1 MMAQWLDLV
10 ARYVARVALAAII
23 VVILAPVGVTILISF
38 SSQIRFAFPP
48 EGFGWRQY
56 RELFSDPV
64 WMDSIRLSLSLALP
78 ATLLAVVVALPVSL
92 IAQRSRLP
100 GRNLLQGAA
109 VASIVIPTTA
119 LAVGLFTLYSQ
130 LGMTST
136 NVGLIVAQAVL
147 AVPIVLIGITAG
159 LSKISRTPEFAAMT
173 MGASLTRSILEITGR
188 ALLPAVV
195 ASAIMGFLHAFDEV
209 VIVNFVGG
217 PGQVTLPKAILDSV
231 QNQTDPVITAAA
243 SLLMIGSALLMAVA
257 AVVGGIVSRSRG
269 AA

>member
-1 MMAQWLDLV
+1 MAKILDIL
-10 ARYVARVALAAII
+10 ARYLARVALALIIII
-23 VVILAPVGVTILISF
+23 VLAPVVVTLLISF
-38 SSQIRFAFPP
+38 SDQVRFAFPP

-56 RELFSDPV
+56 VELFRDPV
-64 WMDSIRLSLSLALP
+64 WMQSIALSLSLALP

-100 GRNLLQGAA
+100 GRNLLQGTA
-109 VASIVIPTTA
+109 VASIIIPTTA
-119 LAVGLFTLYSQ
+119 LAVGLFTLYSR
-130 LGMTST
+130 LGLTST
-136 NVGLIVAQAVL
+136 DIGLIIAQAVL
-147 AVPIVLIGITAG
+147 ALPIVLIGISAG

-173 MGASLTRSILEITGR
+173 MGASLTRALLQITGR

-243 SLLMIGSALLMAVA
+243 SLLIIGSALLMAIA
-257 AVVGGIVSRSRG
+257 ATVGRIASRRRLG
-269 AA
+269 

>member
-1 MMAQWLDLV
+1 MAKILDIL
-10 ARYVARVALAAII
+10 ARSIARVALAAII
-23 VVILAPVGVTILISF
+23 IIILAPVVVTLLISF
-38 SSQIRFAFPP
+38 SDQIRFAFPP

-56 RELFSDPV
+56 KELFRDPV
-64 WMDSIRLSLSLALP
+64 WMESIGLSLSLALP

-100 GRNLLQGAA
+100 GRNLLQGIA
-109 VASIVIPTTA
+109 VASIIIPTTA
-119 LAVGLFTLYSQ
+119 LAVGLFTLYSR
-130 LGMTST
+130 LGLTST
-136 NVGLIVAQAVL
+136 NIGLIVAQAVL
-147 AVPIVLIGITAG
+147 ALPIVLIGISAG

-173 MGASLTRSILEITGR
+173 MGASLTRSLLEITGR
-188 ALLPAVV
+188 ALFPAVV

-209 VIVNFVGG
+209 VVVNFVGG

-257 AVVGGIVSRSRG
+257 AIVGRIAGTRRRG
-269 AA
+269 